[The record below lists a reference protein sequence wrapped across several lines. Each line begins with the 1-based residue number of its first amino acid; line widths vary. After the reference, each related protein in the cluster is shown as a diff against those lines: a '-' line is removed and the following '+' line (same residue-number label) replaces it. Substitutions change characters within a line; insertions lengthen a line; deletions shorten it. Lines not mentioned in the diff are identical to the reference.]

1 MYLDLK
7 DRKILYE
14 LDLNS
19 RQPNVAIGKKVFLS
33 KDSVSYRINKLI
45 ENKIITGLITR
56 INATKLG
63 YSFYNVFLKYQNIDL
78 VVENELVKFILTH
91 NQIGWVVNV
100 LGNWDLVFVYWA
112 ESEEDFFNFW
122 HTFISK
128 FGTYI
133 YDKEISTFYQEIA
146 CPKLF
151 LLNKNI
157 CNEKEFVVLNKSNDK
172 LRLDKKDLS
181 ILSLLAVNSR
191 ITTVEIAKKIKLT
204 PKSVIYRI
212 NNLEKKEIILGYS
225 ISIDYKKLNYDYY
238 KLEINFKNYSSELY
252 EKFINF
258 CKYNQNIIYIDKS
271 IGGNDIK
278 LNIYIE
284 NKLKYKELLNIIKQ
298 KFSYIIKNMETVQYF
313 DELKHNLFPIKVD

>member
-1 MYLDLK
+1 M
-7 DRKILYE
+7 
-14 LDLNS
+14 
-19 RQPNVAIGKKVFLS
+19 
-33 KDSVSYRINKLI
+33 
-45 ENKIITGLITR
+45 
-56 INATKLG
+56 
-63 YSFYNVFLKYQNIDL
+63 
-78 VVENELVKFILTH
+78 VENELVKFILTH